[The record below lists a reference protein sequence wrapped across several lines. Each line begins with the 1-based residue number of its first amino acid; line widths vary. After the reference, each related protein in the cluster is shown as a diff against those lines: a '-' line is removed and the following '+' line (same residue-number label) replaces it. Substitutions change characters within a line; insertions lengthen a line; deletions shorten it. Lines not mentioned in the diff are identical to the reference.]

1 MKEKKYSARLQETI
15 DLLKSAVAEESKKA
29 SKKEVDMSFNKP
41 VWNRM
46 KYSVEGVEKIKD
58 FNGLKTKN
66 LDNVNI
72 EISDNVFTKLRIA
85 NYFKHE
91 SENKANLKKRIL
103 INGEIK
109 EDIYITMELSKENP
123 HLVDVFNIEL
133 EENSKAKIYIIYKGI
148 DDNYTYHNGYINV
161 KANKGS
167 NLELI
172 TIQTLNTNSE
182 NFLGIDIDVK
192 EDADVKHYSVEF
204 GGRANVVSVSSNLLE
219 NRAKSLLL
227 PVYLSDMERK
237 TDYEY
242 TLNFYGRECVAD
254 IDARGVTKDRAI
266 KVFRG
271 NLVFERFSSKS
282 AGSESEFSILLDKTV
297 NAHSIPTLFCDE
309 DDVIGAHSANIGKID
324 QDKLFYL
331 MSRGFDAK
339 SAKKLVVESSFG
351 PIFNAIE
358 NEDII
363 IELKETLERR
373 L

>member
-46 KYSVEGVEKIKD
+46 KYTVQGVEKIEN
-58 FNGLKTKN
+58 FNGLKIQN
-66 LDNVNI
+66 LDNINI
-72 EISDNVFTKLRIA
+72 EVSENVFTKLRIS
-85 NYFKHE
+85 NYFKYE
-91 SENKANLKKRIL
+91 SENYANLKKRIL
-103 INGEIK
+103 IKGEIK
-109 EDIYITMELSKENP
+109 EKIYITMELSKENP

-133 EENSKAKIYIIYKGI
+133 EENAKAKIYIIYKGI
-148 DDNYTYHNGYINV
+148 DNESTYHNGYINV

-172 TIQTLNTNSE
+172 TIQTLNVNSE
-182 NFLGIDIDVK
+182 NFLGVDIDVK

-204 GGRANVVSVSSNLLE
+204 GGMANVTSVSSNLLE

-242 TLNFYGRECVAD
+242 TLNFHGRECVAD

-309 DDVIGAHSANIGKID
+309 DDVIGAHSASIGKID

-331 MSRGFDAK
+331 MSRGFDSK

-351 PIFNAIE
+351 PVFNAIE
-358 NEDII
+358 DEDMVG
-363 IELKETLERR
+363 ELKEILERR